1 MKRKSRKTVCVLLT
15 KPGQRLIAV
24 AAKRAMYSQGFP
36 GHPPSKRINF
46 SKARL
51 VISGEDAMQLSEIAG
66 WKFVPPPVKPRKPG
80 SKRRGRRAARK

>member
-15 KPGQRLIAV
+15 EPGQRLIAV

-36 GHPPSKRINF
+36 GHPPSRRINF

-51 VISGEDAMQLSEIAG
+51 VLSGEDAMQLAEIAG
-66 WKFVPPPVKPRKPG
+66 WKFVPPPVKRKKRK
-80 SKRRGRRAARK
+80 SKPRGRRTARK